1 MEKKVS
7 NMSIASN
14 ELLKIKKAKITSYN
28 ETDNSYFI
36 PQLKQIKIEPNH
48 TYLIYLKDTLFND
61 QVLKINWNKG
71 NMPKKQFL
79 YIEILQMIGAYI
91 QVNSVAYDTQNNVVD
106 GSYTW
111 SGWLNMNNIDFI
123 SRFE

>member
-1 MEKKVS
+1 
-7 NMSIASN
+7 MSIASN
-14 ELLKIKKAKITSYN
+14 ELLKIKKAKIASYN
-28 ETDNSYFI
+28 EIDNSYFI

-91 QVNSVAYDTQNNVVD
+91 QVNSVAYDAQNNVVD